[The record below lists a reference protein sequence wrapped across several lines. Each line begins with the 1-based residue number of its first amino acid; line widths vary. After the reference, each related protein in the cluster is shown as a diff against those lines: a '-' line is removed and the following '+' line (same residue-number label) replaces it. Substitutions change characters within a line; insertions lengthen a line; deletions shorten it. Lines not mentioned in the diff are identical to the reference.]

1 MMNPHK
7 LHQTK
12 HLAKGEKKYKN
23 KGPKSKSK
31 AQKPKGDKR
40 TNYVLEGPLVVR
52 SILEKEREGKLE
64 SVISLEDSCLQ
75 R

>member
-1 MMNPHK
+1 MMNPRK

-40 TNYVLEGPLVVR
+40 TNYVIEPPLVVR
-52 SILEKEREGKLE
+52 SIL
-64 SVISLEDSCLQ
+64 
-75 R
+75 